1 MPTYTFKLQDGDA
14 GLADETGVQLRDREQ
29 ALQYAHSVIHELAN
43 RREAQTRL
51 WQLDVYENK
60 QPIFEIPFASLDPS
74 LDHLNPAYRTIVEDA
89 YDKQRSLRSALHA
102 AQVTIQ
108 ESRALVARSRGKPY
122 LASRFGRS
130 IIRD

>member
-14 GLADETGVQLRDREQ
+14 GLEDATGVRLRDREQ

-43 RREAQTRL
+43 CREAQTRL
-51 WQLDVYENK
+51 WRLDVYEND

-89 YDKQRSLRSALHA
+89 YEKQLSFRGALHA
-102 AQVTIQ
+102 AHLTIQ

-122 LASRFGRS
+122 LASQFGRS